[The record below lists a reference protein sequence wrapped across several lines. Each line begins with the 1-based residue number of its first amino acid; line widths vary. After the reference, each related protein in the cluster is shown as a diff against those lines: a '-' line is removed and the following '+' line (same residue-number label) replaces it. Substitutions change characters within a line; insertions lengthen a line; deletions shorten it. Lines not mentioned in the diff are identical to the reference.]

1 MLIKQIQEKLL
12 FLSHKLLFFANF
24 SSLLFVLSFFLL
36 FSHHGSISKQNT
48 HLGWTWKIT
57 VITSLIWNLNVQVRK
72 TSVGEDW
79 HCFGQ
84 SVQKSSSESNDCF
97 VSSYRLSKCQSLPT
111 TTLLRTP
118 KDLENKIPPRY
129 VTNGFNPFAMI
140 TVWQAI
146 LKTKWCTVIGYC
158 LVRVLQ

>member
-1 MLIKQIQEKLL
+1 MLIKQIQEKGL
-12 FLSHKLLFFANF
+12 FLSRKLLFFANF

-48 HLGWTWKIT
+48 HLGWTWKM
-57 VITSLIWNLNVQVRK
+57 NVQVRK

-79 HCFGQ
+79 HYFGQ

-97 VSSYRLSKCQSLPT
+97 VPSYRLPKHQSLPT
-111 TTLLRTP
+111 TILLRTP
-118 KDLENKIPPRY
+118 QDLENKIPPRY
-129 VTNGFNPFAMI
+129 VTHGFKPFAMI